1 MRILLLV
8 LFSIL
13 LQACSTTASKDNSNW
28 VNYTVENVTHKGYI
42 ASPSQNTGKKPAV
55 IIVHEW
61 WGHNEYARSRA
72 DQLAK
77 DGYVAMS
84 LDMYGDGK
92 LANHPKDAG
101 ELSGMVM
108 KNPELA
114 EKKFRAALEILKARP
129 DVDSENIAAIG
140 YCFGG
145 AIVLEMAKR
154 GLPLKGVVSVHGMLS
169 TPTPAQKGKTTAK
182 VLVLNGAADV
192 FITAKDI
199 EGFKKEMDKAKVN
212 YEFVNIPN
220 AKHGFSNPKA
230 TENGKKFGIPLEYSS
245 EADTTS
251 WTKSSDFLSTVFK

>member
-8 LFSIL
+8 LISVS
-13 LQACSTTASKDNSNW
+13 LQACSTASKNNDNW
-28 VNYTVENVTHKGYI
+28 VDYTVENVTHKGYI
-42 ASPSQNTGKKPAV
+42 AAPKSLEKKPAV

-61 WGHNEYARSRA
+61 WGHNDYARSRA

-77 DGYVAMS
+77 EGYVAMS

-108 KNPELA
+108 KNPDLA

-129 DVDSENIAAIG
+129 DVDSSNIAAIG

-145 AIVLEMAKR
+145 AVVLEMAKR

-169 TPTPAQKGKTTAK
+169 TPTVAQKGKTNAK
-182 VLVLNGAADV
+182 VLVLNGASDI

-199 EGFKKEMDKAKVN
+199 DGFKKEMDKAKVQ
-212 YEFVNIPN
+212 YEFVNLPG

-245 EADTTS
+245 EAD
-251 WTKSSDFLSTVFK
+251 KSSWAKSNSFLNTIFK